1 MATIIE
7 MPKLSDTMSVGTV
20 VKWHKKIGDTISNGD
35 VLAEIETDKA
45 TMELE
50 CFDDGTLLKI
60 FVGEGEEVPIGS
72 PLAAVGEEGE
82 TVEDLPS
89 ATTGEEADEGVT
101 TPSETASEKEE
112 NSDDSQPED
121 ESGEAPATT
130 GTVHGEEGGE
140 TSAKSSSSERIIAS
154 PLAKKIALEEKIDL
168 SKVTGTGPSG
178 RITKKDV
185 LSFVQAPAE
194 KAVVV
199 PSSDSQEKVVST
211 RVEAGSLGN
220 LKEQSVPVSK
230 MRSIIASRLLESKN
244 TIPHFYLQKEID
256 SQPLRLAREAMNE
269 RLANRC
275 SPDEQPLKLT
285 LNDIILKACAET
297 IKWIPEINTSWE
309 EKEIRFHG
317 NVHLSFGVAVDDG
330 LVTPVIRNA
339 ESLDLITLSLEAKSL
354 IEKARGKKLSPDEMS
369 GSTFTVTNLGMFG
382 IDFFSGIINPPNAA
396 ILSIGASVK
405 KPVLDSSGNLRA
417 GETMTLGLSCDHR
430 LVDGAVAARFL
441 KLLGETLERPA
452 SLLV

>member
-20 VKWHKKIGDTISNGD
+20 VKWHKKEGDTISNGD

-72 PLAAVGEEGE
+72 PLAAVGEDGE
-82 TVEDLPS
+82 TVEDLSS
-89 ATTGEEADEGVT
+89 AATGEEVDDGVT
-101 TPSETASEKEE
+101 TPSEPESDKEVT
-112 NSDDSQPED
+112 DDSQPDD

-130 GTVHGEEGGE
+130 GTVHGDEGGE
-140 TSAKSSSSERIIAS
+140 ASAKPISSERIIAS
-154 PLAKKIALEEKIDL
+154 PLAKKIALEEKLDL

-194 KAVVV
+194 KAAAA
-199 PSSDSQEKVVST
+199 PSSGSQEKVVST
-211 RVEAGSLGN
+211 RVETGSFGN
-220 LKEQSVPVSK
+220 LKAQSVPVSK

-275 SPDEQPLKLT
+275 PSGEQPLKLT

-430 LVDGAVAARFL
+430 LVDGAVGARFL

>member
-20 VKWHKKIGDTISNGD
+20 VKWHKKIGDKISNGD

-50 CFDDGTLLKI
+50 NFDDGVLLKI
-60 FVGEGEEVPIGS
+60 FVGEGVEVSIGS

-82 TVEDLPS
+82 SIDEPPS
-89 ATTGEEADEGVT
+89 AEPANQDAENDDEGG
-101 TPSETASEKEE
+101 TAEKESLDDGKASSTE
-112 NSDDSQPED
+112 KEPKPEKTISSD
-121 ESGEAPATT
+121 
-130 GTVHGEEGGE
+130 
-140 TSAKSSSSERIIAS
+140 RILAS
-154 PLAKKIALEEKIDL
+154 PLAKTIARDINIDL
-168 SKVTGTGPSG
+168 SKVTGSGPSG

-185 LSFVQAPAE
+185 LAFRKSPVESDPQDPDLTEEPAPDPVATT
-194 KAVVV
+194 
-199 PSSDSQEKVVST
+199 SI
-211 RVEAGSLGN
+211 GY
-220 LKEQSVPVSK
+220 LKEQSVPVSR
-230 MRSIIASRLLESKN
+230 MRSVIARRLLESKN

-256 SQPLRLAREAMNE
+256 SQPLRLAREAINE
-269 RLANRC
+269 RLIDRC
-275 SPDEQPLKLT
+275 EPGEKPLKLT
-285 LNDIILKACAET
+285 LNDLILKACAET

-309 EKEIRFHG
+309 ENQVRFHG
-317 NVHLSFGVAVDDG
+317 NVHLAFGVAVDDG

-339 ESLDLITLSLEAKSL
+339 ESLDLTTLSLEAKSL
-354 IEKARGKKLSPDEMS
+354 IGKARNKKLTPDEMS

-396 ILSIGASVK
+396 ILSVGASLK

-417 GETMTLGLSCDHR
+417 GETMTIGLSCDHR
-430 LVDGAVAARFL
+430 LIDGAVGARFL